1 MEFLVKI
8 DSFQLFSLESL
19 IPPSNLCN
27 QHRNGNQNSWGWLGA
42 GCGQFLG
49 MPSNSEYSVSL
60 TFIWAWWW
68 SWQLYHM
75 QRERCKIQLVRGV
88 LKKGHKFYLQKTS
101 CHVPSYIL
109 YFSLQRSRTCFLHN
123 FRQVFVEPNSSW
135 VSGSTLTVPEGWTPA
150 HLSQAAQI
158 LFSSQW
164 ANVQQKRWNFGSA
177 VRVTSELKPWKKHFF
192 YF

>member
-1 MEFLVKI
+1 
-8 DSFQLFSLESL
+8 
-19 IPPSNLCN
+19 
-27 QHRNGNQNSWGWLGA
+27 
-42 GCGQFLG
+42 
-49 MPSNSEYSVSL
+49 MPSNSEYSL
-60 TFIWAWWW
+60 FLWHLFGPGDDPGKFITCNVKVAKYNWPEGFW
-68 SWQLYHM
+68 
-75 QRERCKIQLVRGV
+75 
-88 LKKGHKFYLQKTS
+88 KKGHKFYLQKTS

-109 YFSLQRSRTCFLHN
+109 YFSLQRSRTCFLHHFN
-123 FRQVFVEPNSSW
+123 KVFVEPNSSW

-177 VRVTSELKPWKKHFF
+177 VRVTSEFKPSKKSFF